1 MVQCVNTPP
10 WWPIVSLLNVA
21 FQISIVFPLPFL
33 RPMRTR
39 QDNPNYSSQ
48 NRYSNSTA
56 DERVDKLLSD
66 YDRVTKS
73 LDSAKRQLRLHR
85 LCYVISI
92 VILAL
97 DSWFSFDVL
106 NTFGSSVQ
114 MALGLTLLIGAT
126 QWQVNTAIFNRRI
139 GGFLTPDK
147 DKDGTITVSEWIRWG
162 FLIVIVLAVYALN
175 VGTNMIGVDGRGL
188 GAIAFAVPG
197 IPEWTWIANLTAFFF
212 ATLLCFGD
220 ELINVMADDN
230 KASLKRRIPD
240 LQNQQAILDARV
252 TEAIAF
258 RRELMQQAE
267 EQGVRRAANHRI

>member
-1 MVQCVNTPP
+1 
-10 WWPIVSLLNVA
+10 
-21 FQISIVFPLPFL
+21 
-33 RPMRTR
+33 MRTR
-39 QDNPNYSSQ
+39 QDAPPPS
-48 NRYSNSTA
+48 RRSNSNA
-56 DERVDKLLSD
+56 DERVNYLLGD

-92 VILAL
+92 AILAL

-106 NTFGSSVQ
+106 ETFGSSPQ
-114 MALGLTLLIGAT
+114 MALGLTLLIAAT

-139 GGFLTPDK
+139 GSFLTPDR
-147 DKDGTITVSEWIRWG
+147 DKDGQITVSEWIRWG
-162 FLIVIVLAVYALN
+162 FLVFIVVAVYALN

-188 GAIAFAVPG
+188 GAIAFSVPG
-197 IPEWTWIANLTAFFF
+197 MPDWIWIAHLTTFFF

-240 LQNQQAILDARV
+240 LKNQQAILDARL

-258 RRELMQQAE
+258 RNELMQQAE
-267 EQGVRRAANHRI
+267 EQGVRRGANYRI

>member
-1 MVQCVNTPP
+1 
-10 WWPIVSLLNVA
+10 
-21 FQISIVFPLPFL
+21 
-33 RPMRTR
+33 MRTR
-39 QDNPNYSSQ
+39 QDTPPV
-48 NRYSNSTA
+48 NRRTTSNTA
-56 DERVDKLLSD
+56 DDRVAFLLSD

-85 LCYVISI
+85 LCYAISI

-106 NTFGSSVQ
+106 NTFGSSPQ
-114 MALGLTLLIGAT
+114 MALGLTLLIAAT

-147 DKDGTITVSEWIRWG
+147 DRDGNITASEWCRWG
-162 FLIVIVLAVYALN
+162 CLVVIVLAVYALN

-197 IPEWTWIANLTAFFF
+197 VPEWNWIANLTAFFF

-240 LQNQQAILDARV
+240 LENQQAVLDARV
-252 TEAIAF
+252 REAKAF
-258 RRELMQQAE
+258 REELLQQAE
-267 EQGVRRAANHRI
+267 EQGIRRGANYRI